1 MFARIKAAFELQA
14 PSLICMFG
22 MFLANSI
29 KKTAMKFRPVFHTAF
44 FLLLSVFIV
53 SFDQKDEIVAALR
66 AGSVDKMSPY
76 FDQMVDVSIPG
87 KSNSY
92 SKGQAELVL
101 KDFFNM
107 NRVKSF
113 ELQHSGSNPSSNFII
128 GKLVT
133 ANGEFR
139 TTVYM
144 RLRGDKQ
151 MIQGIEFESKR

>member
-1 MFARIKAAFELQA
+1 MKSRQ
-14 PSLICMFG
+14 
-22 MFLANSI
+22 FL
-29 KKTAMKFRPVFHTAF
+29 HTAV
-44 FLLLSVFIV
+44 FLLLSVFII
-53 SFDQKDEIVAALR
+53 SFDQKDEIVAALK

-101 KDFFNM
+101 KDFFSM
-107 NRVKSF
+107 NRVKNF

-151 MIQGIEFESKR
+151 MIQGIEFEAKR